1 MSAYHKIKFASNHLN
16 VHEFVGV
23 RLSHNL
29 KWRMYVELLFL
40 IRWGERLLRDEHW
53 NSVYLR
59 TIPYLKEVS
68 DRLELAEF
76 TRQENLYK
84 PMTGEPLAQQER
96 QEEPRWL
103 DAQLNAQLVLSGDVR
118 IFSPSFFG
126 LLK

>member
-1 MSAYHKIKFASNHLN
+1 
-16 VHEFVGV
+16 
-23 RLSHNL
+23 
-29 KWRMYVELLFL
+29 
-40 IRWGERLLRDEHW
+40 
-53 NSVYLR
+53 
-59 TIPYLKEVS
+59 VS